1 MLSGRDAGSC
11 LGAVPRACWR
21 LGAEPCLRYWRVP
34 KWLWW
39 VSGYYWLTG
48 RVDDVINVSGH
59 RIGTAEVLL
68 RQRPARR
75 GRAGYGTRR
84 AQHRLTILRPAA
96 APVRRHGSRQRWR
109 RAHVET
115 RPAAKQPRWRP
126 WAARLPWGEA
136 HLRQSDRRA
145 MLCLPQQRQAGHA
158 MSASVATG
166 GACYVCPSSDRRG
179 MLCLPQ

>member
-75 GRAGYGTRR
+75 GRAGYGTRQ

-96 APVRRHGSRQRWR
+96 APVGRHPSKVAQGPRGDTSSSQ
-109 RAHVET
+109 
-115 RPAAKQPRWRP
+115 AAPVAPVGGTAPVGRG
-126 WAARLPWGEA
+126 AFEA
-136 HLRQSDRRA
+136 E
-145 MLCLPQQRQAGHA
+145 RQAGHA
-158 MSASVATG
+158 MSAPAATG
-166 GACYVCPSSDRRG
+166 GPCHVCPSSDRRG